1 MKYICRIHSTAGA
14 KGAELDLNP
23 DEQRTQQLLANGVIA
38 ESKPVKP
45 AEKKGGST
53 PKDAGQKAEVKSNA
67 KRTK

>member
-14 KGAELDLNP
+14 KGTELDLDPN
-23 DEQRTQQLLANGVIA
+23 ELRTQQLLANGVIV

-45 AEKKGGST
+45 AEKKGGAT
-53 PKDAGQKAEVKSNA
+53 PKEAGQKSEVKSNA